1 MIDQSGKVMS
11 ILLLKHIG
19 DFLTSCVGINLGVSP
34 RLIAPHLVIKSYMHL
49 PPSSIVTVMYFLC
62 IHTEN
67 PVGIPCRIVFIND
80 KVMKNLL
87 TWFSLW

>member
-67 PVGIPCRIVFIND
+67 PVGI
-80 KVMKNLL
+80 L
-87 TWFSLW
+87 